1 MNVFGIEVTM
11 EMLREVSDY
20 CMDEIWL
27 FSVEVFEKEVKK
39 FDLKIEAEFQERKAE
54 RERQEAIQEAKR
66 QAK

>member
-1 MNVFGIEVTM
+1 M